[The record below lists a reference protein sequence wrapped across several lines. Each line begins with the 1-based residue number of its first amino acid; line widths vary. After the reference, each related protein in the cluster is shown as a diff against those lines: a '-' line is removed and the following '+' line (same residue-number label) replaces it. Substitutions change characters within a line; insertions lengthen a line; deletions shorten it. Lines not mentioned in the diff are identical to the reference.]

1 MNYSDTPDYR
11 DPAEIIAELKAELK
25 RRPQY
30 DARVL
35 AHAEQIVAALDQDVV
50 AARER
55 LAQEPPSLTPAAVA
69 DLSLVGAALLARTPM
84 TPTQFSSTMAE
95 QFSDLPGINM
105 MLLFMASSAELE
117 HRLRT
122 LERERQCHLR
132 RAHAAIHKFELTV
145 ASWRLRPRIPA
156 PTFEGNSL
164 PVTHSQ

>member
-1 MNYSDTPDYR
+1 MTPVFWR
-11 DPAEIIAELKAELK
+11 TPSKSW
-25 RRPQY
+25 RRWIRTWWLR
-30 DARVL
+30 ASGSR
-35 AHAEQIVAALDQDVV
+35 
-50 AARER
+50 RN
-55 LAQEPPSLTPAAVA
+55 PPSLTPAAVA

-145 ASWRLRPRIPA
+145 ASLEAQAENSRANLRGKLS
-156 PTFEGNSL
+156 FL
-164 PVTHSQ
+164 